1 MLNGEN
7 GVDFDKTLVK
17 ANKRKL
23 IIYSKLLILNY

>member
-7 GVDFDKTLVK
+7 GVDFDKPLVK
-17 ANKRKL
+17 PNKRKL